1 MLLLVRDNSR
11 KLALYE
17 TCLGIF
23 ELFID
28 GVRSNTLDTVLLRN
42 VFDFILR
49 ISFEDAKPM
58 TTRIVIDCLS
68 VIMIHVVVD
77 DSGILLT

>member
-1 MLLLVRDNSR
+1 MLILVRDNSR

-28 GVRSNTLDTVLLRN
+28 GVKNNKLDTILLRD
-42 VFDFILR
+42 VFDFI
-49 ISFEDAKPM
+49 
-58 TTRIVIDCLS
+58 
-68 VIMIHVVVD
+68 
-77 DSGILLT
+77 